1 AALQETHTE
10 FPAGIDTSIAEL
22 YRVNNLPPPKVVVAC
37 ESPLE
42 LHFYSQ
48 AFNLESP
55 TADNVAALAR
65 TLSQQART
73 RQDQSVE
80 NELIDGFKTLQKQ
93 LPHGTGNKLT
103 PEFEQHLK
111 EASTLIQA
119 KINLRS
125 DLALYLRFGLAYEV
139 GSLVARLAAPYS
151 LSNLSIQG
159 GQENITTVD
168 LGRHGVMQ
176 IDQAFIIGRMQPTP
190 AMGEHMWC
198 ISKAENFIGFA
209 LVHEVLQNECPLTAQ
224 EGAQLDAWI
233 NLIKAAPWYGFFENV
248 CFVGV
253 SPNEIVLDNRLRIS
267 NMNGPAIVYA
277 DGFKVWSIQGMIAP
291 RNLVESPQDLTLQ
304 EIDAEANVALRRMM
318 IEGYGMSRYLLDSE
332 AMLIH
337 SDEFG
342 ELYRK
347 ELPSDEPLVMVCVIN
362 KTPEPDGTYKKYFLR
377 VPPEISTAKEA
388 VAWTFEQQTEEYMPG
403 QET

>member
-1 AALQETHTE
+1 LT
-10 FPAGIDTSIAEL
+10 
-22 YRVNNLPPPKVVVAC
+22 
-37 ESPLE
+37 
-42 LHFYSQ
+42 
-48 AFNLESP
+48 
-55 TADNVAALAR
+55 
-65 TLSQQART
+65 
-73 RQDQSVE
+73 
-80 NELIDGFKTLQKQ
+80 DGFKNLQKQ
-93 LPHGTGNKLT
+93 LPLGLGNKRT

-125 DLALYLRFGLAYEV
+125 DLTLYLRFGLAYEV
-139 GSLVARLAAPYS
+139 GTLIARLAAPFA

-159 GQENITTVD
+159 GPENITTVN
-168 LGRHGVMQ
+168 LGRHGMVQ
-176 IDQAFIIGRMQPTP
+176 IDQAFLAGRMQPFPT
-190 AMGEHMWC
+190 MGEDMWC
-198 ISKAENFIGFA
+198 VSKAENLIGFA
-209 LVHEVLQNECPLTAQ
+209 LVHEVLKNECPLTPQ
-224 EGAQLDAWI
+224 EGEKLDAWI
-233 NLIKAAPWYGFFENV
+233 SLIKAAPWYAFFENA

-267 NMNGPAIVYA
+267 NADGPAIVYA
-277 DGFKVWSIQGMIAP
+277 DGFKVWLIEGMLAP
-291 RNLVESPQDLTLQ
+291 RNLVESPQSLTLE

-318 IEGYGMSRYLLDSE
+318 IEAYGMSRYLLDSE

-342 ELYRK
+342 DLYRK
-347 ELPSDEPLVMVCVIN
+347 ELAGDEPLVVVCVTN

-377 VPPEISTAKEA
+377 IPPTISTAKEA